1 MYLIAGLGNPGKQYE
16 ATRHNM
22 GFDTIDC
29 LVEKHNIPQG
39 GVKLM
44 PCMEKA
50 SSAVKKPF

>member
-29 LVEKHNIPQG
+29 LV
-39 GVKLM
+39 
-44 PCMEKA
+44 
-50 SSAVKKPF
+50 AVSYTHLDVYKRQILQRQQAESC